1 MFLHQFREDLVLALE
16 LLLQEGDPPILGI
29 ADASGTGFEGG
40 RAVLEE
46 LLLPAVEHGGV
57 DAVLVTQIRDGDVF
71 EEMKPKDGDLL
82 LGGESLA
89 RLLGHGRTSARDC
102 SLFERSV
109 FPIPSEAGHGSLWRD
124 RRWCMPWTPTRRIPS
139 PLRWPTCCHIGRLES
154 RRAKLR

>member
-82 LGGESLA
+82 LGGESLTS
-89 RLLGHGRTSARDC
+89 LLGHGRTSARDC

-109 FPIPSEAGHGSLWRD
+109 FPIPSEGPSATTSRSLYA
-124 RRWCMPWTPTRRIPS
+124 TPSGICGYHVIT
-139 PLRWPTCCHIGRLES
+139 L
-154 RRAKLR
+154 